1 MRNWL
6 RTGSILLSLAAAAM
20 LLAPPSHA
28 DGKKFKATL
37 NGKHEV
43 PDPRKTPA
51 EGDLQLVLSEDGQ
64 QLSYKLTVRGIGN
77 PVFAN
82 IHLGAGFANGPPVLT
97 LYPTEKNPLKPKGPF
112 EGVLAEGV
120 LTAADL
126 LGPLTGGTLLEL
138 VEEMDANNSYV
149 NVHTDDG
156 VEPINTGPGDFP
168 NGEIRGPIR

>member
-1 MRNWL
+1 MAFAL
-6 RTGSILLSLAAAAM
+6 ALAAATT
-20 LLAPPSHA
+20 LLAAPSHA

-37 NGKHEV
+37 SGKHEV
-43 PDPRKTPA
+43 PDARKTPA

-64 QLSYKLTVRGIGN
+64 QLTYKLTVRGISN

-82 IHLGAGFANGPPVLT
+82 IHLGAAFANGPPVLT
-97 LYPTEKNPLKPKGPF
+97 LYPNDKNPQKSSGPVD
-112 EGVLAEGV
+112 GVLAEGV

-126 LGPLTGGTLLEL
+126 LGPMTGGTLQEL
-138 VEEMDANNSYV
+138 AEEMDANNTYV

-156 VEPINTGPGDFP
+156 VEPINSGPGDYP